1 MEERRKEDFLEL
13 LKKVYP
19 GPGSVE
25 EGSFAGDILRAC
37 ADVLA
42 ELYSVEIDGLAR
54 RAFVSTAQGE
64 WLTAVCAD
72 RGVERGE
79 GESDESLRA
88 RTLEVLAALPASG
101 NADHYCAWVQQAG
114 GILRSRVLSCVRGNG
129 TVDVVTVG
137 MDGRAPSDFVL
148 TNAQAEVDAKRP
160 VGVNALVRAG
170 EEVPVD
176 IAATVWLTKDG
187 DLDSVMIAFRTALK
201 EYLREHAL
209 AQTTLSYAKLLGLLL
224 DCQGV
229 ADAENFTVNGV
240 MSSLVLE
247 EWEIPVVNEVAMKEG
262 KR

>member
-25 EGSFAGDILRAC
+25 EGSFAGDVLRAC

-64 WLTAVCAD
+64 WLTAACAD

-79 GESDESLRA
+79 GESDESLRT

-101 NADHYCAWVQQAG
+101 NADHYCAWVHQAG
-114 GILRSRVLSCVRGNG
+114 GILRSRVLSCFRGNG

-160 VGVNALVRAG
+160 VGVDALVRAG

-176 IAATVWLTKDG
+176 ITTTVWLTEDG
-187 DLDSVMIAFRTALK
+187 DLGGVWLAFNAALK
-201 EYLREHAL
+201 SYLREHAL

-229 ADAENFTVNGV
+229 ADAEDLTINGGR
-240 MSSLVLE
+240 SSLMLE
-247 EWEIPVVNEVAMKEG
+247 EWDIPVAGELVLKEG